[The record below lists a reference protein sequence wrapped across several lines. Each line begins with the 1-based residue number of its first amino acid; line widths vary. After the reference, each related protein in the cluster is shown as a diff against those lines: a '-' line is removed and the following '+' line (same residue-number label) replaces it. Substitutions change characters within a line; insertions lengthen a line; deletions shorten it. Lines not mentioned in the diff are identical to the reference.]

1 MLIYCF
7 TITVC
12 LAFALGFILGYFF
25 GSDDNSKKSFNANKI
40 TFKRE
45 LPEEYE
51 AFLNYDGIERG

>member
-7 TITVC
+7 TITAC

-25 GSDDNSKKSFNANKI
+25 GSDNNSKKRFYANNV

-45 LPEEYE
+45 LPEEYAE
-51 AFLNYDGIERG
+51 FLNYDG